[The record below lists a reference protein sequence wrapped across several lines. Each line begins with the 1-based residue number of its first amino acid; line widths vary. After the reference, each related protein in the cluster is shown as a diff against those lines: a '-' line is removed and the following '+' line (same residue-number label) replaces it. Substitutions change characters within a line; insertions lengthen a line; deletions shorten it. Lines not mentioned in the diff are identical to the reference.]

1 MSVDRPSHLRHILI
15 VVACAATTALVHGM
29 EGGTSGIF
37 FPEVANALGV
47 PVFEVAGY
55 LTVKGI
61 VMVGLTPVANHLLGR
76 WPINWVLL
84 LASVVYASGLQ
95 VLATAQRLEHIYA
108 GAVLLGVGAAFI
120 STVVVPLVIANWFTT
135 RRGLALGV
143 SFGVSGISGA
153 LFSPI
158 VAGWIQ
164 AYGWRNA
171 YTFLA
176 IIVGGGLGT
185 LMLALMRRRPQDV
198 GTFPYG
204 HDRTR
209 DAATKATESPGQG
222 RAFSRRGALTL
233 LIIFGSMLALTNGM
247 LFNLN
252 NYALSI
258 GFSSAIGAAAT
269 SAALLGAT
277 VGKFSLGALTDRWGP
292 QRVLLTASVL
302 GSVGLVIVLSS
313 GRSAELL
320 VAGAFVYGALI
331 SLMTLQPPI
340 VTLSVLGEQQ
350 YRSQFKYVSM
360 ATQLSYAA
368 APMAFAAIA
377 SGAGGYLA
385 VVLLSIA
392 CAFLAWFLSVRI
404 ISRAHTSTA

>member
-204 HDRTR
+204 HDR
-209 DAATKATESPGQG
+209 G
-222 RAFSRRGALTL
+222 
-233 LIIFGSMLALTNGM
+233 
-247 LFNLN
+247 
-252 NYALSI
+252 
-258 GFSSAIGAAAT
+258 
-269 SAALLGAT
+269 
-277 VGKFSLGALTDRWGP
+277 
-292 QRVLLTASVL
+292 
-302 GSVGLVIVLSS
+302 IVKSC
-313 GRSAELL
+313 G
-320 VAGAFVYGALI
+320 
-331 SLMTLQPPI
+331 
-340 VTLSVLGEQQ
+340 
-350 YRSQFKYVSM
+350 
-360 ATQLSYAA
+360 
-368 APMAFAAIA
+368 
-377 SGAGGYLA
+377 
-385 VVLLSIA
+385 
-392 CAFLAWFLSVRI
+392 
-404 ISRAHTSTA
+404 